1 MSILIR
7 AFSRGVFVGGLLAG
21 QVMLAAETVAATDD
35 YERLK
40 KPIAVKPFS
49 LLDQNGAPFN
59 LQSLKNHWSMI
70 FVGFTTC
77 PDVCPVTLGN
87 LEAVRAEMGLR
98 VSPERIPRII
108 FLAVDPARDV
118 PVLKEYLGY
127 DSILGDTVEA
137 LIGAVYLDRGIE
149 AAREIVTAWFKSFF
163 DSALQAQPV
172 KDAKTALQEWLQHG
186 NKPLPD
192 YQLVSTGGEAH
203 SRLFTVS
210 CKIAAVETA
219 MTATASSR
227 RRAEQM
233 VAEQLL
239 EEVEKSK

>member
-1 MSILIR
+1 VANNIGQLQQRLGYQFIDPDLLTLALSHRSVAAENNERLEFLGDSILGLVVTDFLYR
-7 AFSRGVFVGGLLAG
+7 EFPQAREGDLSRMRSHIVRGESLAEVAKQLALGPDLLLGSGEMKSGGH
-21 QVMLAAETVAATDD
+21 
-35 YERLK
+35 R
-40 KPIAVKPFS
+40 
-49 LLDQNGAPFN
+49 
-59 LQSLKNHWSMI
+59 
-70 FVGFTTC
+70 
-77 PDVCPVTLGN
+77 
-87 LEAVRAEMGLR
+87 R
-98 VSPERIPRII
+98 
-108 FLAVDPARDV
+108 
-118 PVLKEYLGY
+118 

-172 KDAKTALQEWLQHG
+172 KDAKTALQEWLQHR

-210 CKIAAVETA
+210 CKIAAVEAA

>member
-1 MSILIR
+1 VANNIGQLQQRLGYQFIDPDLLILALSHRSVAAENNERLEFLGDSILGLVVTDFLYR
-7 AFSRGVFVGGLLAG
+7 EFPQAREGDLSRMRSHIVRGESLAEVAKQLALGPDLLLGSGEMKSGGH
-21 QVMLAAETVAATDD
+21 
-35 YERLK
+35 R
-40 KPIAVKPFS
+40 
-49 LLDQNGAPFN
+49 
-59 LQSLKNHWSMI
+59 
-70 FVGFTTC
+70 
-77 PDVCPVTLGN
+77 
-87 LEAVRAEMGLR
+87 R
-98 VSPERIPRII
+98 
-108 FLAVDPARDV
+108 
-118 PVLKEYLGY
+118 

>member
-1 MSILIR
+1 MANNIGQLQQRLGYQFIDPDLLTLALSHRSVAAENNERLEFLGDSILGLVVTDFLYR
-7 AFSRGVFVGGLLAG
+7 EFPQAREGDLSRMRSHIVRGESLAEVAKQLALGPDLLLGSGEMKSGGH
-21 QVMLAAETVAATDD
+21 
-35 YERLK
+35 R
-40 KPIAVKPFS
+40 
-49 LLDQNGAPFN
+49 
-59 LQSLKNHWSMI
+59 
-70 FVGFTTC
+70 
-77 PDVCPVTLGN
+77 
-87 LEAVRAEMGLR
+87 R
-98 VSPERIPRII
+98 
-108 FLAVDPARDV
+108 
-118 PVLKEYLGY
+118 

-210 CKIAAVETA
+210 CKIAAVEAA

-239 EEVEKSK
+239 EEVEKFK

>member
-1 MSILIR
+1 VFTLANNIAQLQKRLGYQFSDPELLILALSHRSVASENNERLEFLGDSILGLVVTDFLYR
-7 AFSRGVFVGGLLAG
+7 DFPQAREGDLSRMRSHIVRGESLAEVAKQLALGPDLLLGSGEMKSGGH
-21 QVMLAAETVAATDD
+21 
-35 YERLK
+35 R
-40 KPIAVKPFS
+40 
-49 LLDQNGAPFN
+49 
-59 LQSLKNHWSMI
+59 
-70 FVGFTTC
+70 
-77 PDVCPVTLGN
+77 
-87 LEAVRAEMGLR
+87 R
-98 VSPERIPRII
+98 
-108 FLAVDPARDV
+108 
-118 PVLKEYLGY
+118 

-149 AAREIVTAWFKSFF
+149 AAREIITAWFKSFF
-163 DSALQAQPV
+163 DSALQVQPV
-172 KDAKTALQEWLQHG
+172 KDAKTALQEWLQHR

-192 YQLVSTGGEAH
+192 YQLVGTGGEAH

-239 EEVEKSK
+239 KEVEKAE

>member
-1 MSILIR
+1 MANNIGRLQQRLGYQFIDPDLLTLALSHRSVAAENNERLEFLGDSILGLVVTDFLYR
-7 AFSRGVFVGGLLAG
+7 EFPQAREGDLSRMRSHIVRGESLAEVAKQLALGPDLLLGSGEMKSGGH
-21 QVMLAAETVAATDD
+21 
-35 YERLK
+35 R
-40 KPIAVKPFS
+40 
-49 LLDQNGAPFN
+49 
-59 LQSLKNHWSMI
+59 
-70 FVGFTTC
+70 
-77 PDVCPVTLGN
+77 
-87 LEAVRAEMGLR
+87 R
-98 VSPERIPRII
+98 
-108 FLAVDPARDV
+108 
-118 PVLKEYLGY
+118 

-172 KDAKTALQEWLQHG
+172 KDAKTALQEWLQHR

-210 CKIAAVETA
+210 CKIAAVEAA

-239 EEVEKSK
+239 EEVEKFK

>member
-1 MSILIR
+1 MANNIGQLQQRLGYQFIDPDLLTLALSHRSVAAENNERLEFLGDSILGLVVTDFLYR
-7 AFSRGVFVGGLLAG
+7 EFPQAREGDLSRMRSHIVRGESLAEVAKQLALGPDLLLGSGEMKSGGH
-21 QVMLAAETVAATDD
+21 
-35 YERLK
+35 R
-40 KPIAVKPFS
+40 
-49 LLDQNGAPFN
+49 
-59 LQSLKNHWSMI
+59 
-70 FVGFTTC
+70 
-77 PDVCPVTLGN
+77 
-87 LEAVRAEMGLR
+87 R
-98 VSPERIPRII
+98 
-108 FLAVDPARDV
+108 
-118 PVLKEYLGY
+118 

-172 KDAKTALQEWLQHG
+172 KDAKTALQEWLQHR

-210 CKIAAVETA
+210 CKIAAVEAA

-233 VAEQLL
+233 VAEKLL

>member
-1 MSILIR
+1 VANNIGQLQKRLGYQFIDPDLLILALSHRSVAAENNERLEFLGDSILGLVVTDFLYR
-7 AFSRGVFVGGLLAG
+7 EFPQAREGDLSRMRSHIVRGESLAEVAKQLALGPDLLLGSGEMKSGGH
-21 QVMLAAETVAATDD
+21 
-35 YERLK
+35 R
-40 KPIAVKPFS
+40 
-49 LLDQNGAPFN
+49 
-59 LQSLKNHWSMI
+59 
-70 FVGFTTC
+70 
-77 PDVCPVTLGN
+77 
-87 LEAVRAEMGLR
+87 R
-98 VSPERIPRII
+98 
-108 FLAVDPARDV
+108 
-118 PVLKEYLGY
+118 

>member
-1 MSILIR
+1 MFTVANNIGQLQKRLGYQFIDPDLLILALSHRSVATENNERLEFLGDSILGLVVTDFLYR
-7 AFSRGVFVGGLLAG
+7 EFPQAREGDLSRMRSHIVRGESLAEVAKQLALGPDLLLGSGEMKSGGH
-21 QVMLAAETVAATDD
+21 
-35 YERLK
+35 R
-40 KPIAVKPFS
+40 
-49 LLDQNGAPFN
+49 
-59 LQSLKNHWSMI
+59 
-70 FVGFTTC
+70 
-77 PDVCPVTLGN
+77 
-87 LEAVRAEMGLR
+87 R
-98 VSPERIPRII
+98 
-108 FLAVDPARDV
+108 
-118 PVLKEYLGY
+118 

-137 LIGAVYLDRGIE
+137 LIGAVYLDRGVE
-149 AAREIVTAWFKSFF
+149 AAREIVTAWFQSFF

-172 KDAKTALQEWLQHG
+172 KDAKTTLQEWLQHR

-210 CKIAAVETA
+210 CKIGAVETA

>member
-1 MSILIR
+1 MANNIGQLQKRLGYQFINPDLLILALSHRSVAAENNERLEFLGDSILGLVVTDFLYR
-7 AFSRGVFVGGLLAG
+7 EFPQAREGDLSRMRSHIVRGESLAEVAKQLALGPDLLLGSGEMKSGGH
-21 QVMLAAETVAATDD
+21 
-35 YERLK
+35 R
-40 KPIAVKPFS
+40 
-49 LLDQNGAPFN
+49 
-59 LQSLKNHWSMI
+59 
-70 FVGFTTC
+70 
-77 PDVCPVTLGN
+77 
-87 LEAVRAEMGLR
+87 R
-98 VSPERIPRII
+98 
-108 FLAVDPARDV
+108 
-118 PVLKEYLGY
+118 

-172 KDAKTALQEWLQHG
+172 KDAKTALQEWLQHR

-192 YQLVSTGGEAH
+192 YELVSTGGKAH

-210 CKIAAVETA
+210 CKIGAVETA
-219 MTATASSR
+219 MIATASSR

>member
-1 MSILIR
+1 MANNIGQLQKRLGYQFIDPDLLILALSHRSVAAENNERLEFLGDSILGLVVTDFLYR
-7 AFSRGVFVGGLLAG
+7 EFPQAREGDLSRMRSHIVRGESLAEVAKQLALGPDLLLGSGEMKSGGH
-21 QVMLAAETVAATDD
+21 
-35 YERLK
+35 R
-40 KPIAVKPFS
+40 
-49 LLDQNGAPFN
+49 
-59 LQSLKNHWSMI
+59 
-70 FVGFTTC
+70 
-77 PDVCPVTLGN
+77 
-87 LEAVRAEMGLR
+87 R
-98 VSPERIPRII
+98 
-108 FLAVDPARDV
+108 
-118 PVLKEYLGY
+118 

-149 AAREIVTAWFKSFF
+149 AAREIVIAWFKSFF

-172 KDAKTALQEWLQHG
+172 KDAKTALQEWLQHR

-210 CKIAAVETA
+210 CKIAAVEAA